1 MIKHN
6 SKISENIKKYRR
18 LQKHTISSL
27 SVCAKLP
34 FQTVAKIDS
43 GATNNP
49 GVWTL
54 HKIANALKVT
64 VDDLLK

>member
-1 MIKHN
+1 MTNHN
-6 SKISENIKKYRR
+6 SKISDNIKRYRR
-18 LQKHTISSL
+18 IQNHTINSL
-27 SVCAKLP
+27 SIDAKLP

-54 HKIANALKVT
+54 YKIANALKVT